1 MIKKMKNEI
10 KKIKMNNK
18 SIMSPVASPLASPM
32 KPLPKTANRK
42 INNIMMKNL

>member
-1 MIKKMKNEI
+1 MKNEI

-32 KPLPKTANRK
+32 KPLPKTINRK